1 VVTAAYG
8 AFSHGLD
15 LSLLAAGSLMMLS
28 AILALFT
35 GISRHS
41 GSHRFRAPKTAPNDE
56 PEPATS

>member
-1 VVTAAYG
+1 
-8 AFSHGLD
+8 
-15 LSLLAAGSLMMLS
+15 MMLS